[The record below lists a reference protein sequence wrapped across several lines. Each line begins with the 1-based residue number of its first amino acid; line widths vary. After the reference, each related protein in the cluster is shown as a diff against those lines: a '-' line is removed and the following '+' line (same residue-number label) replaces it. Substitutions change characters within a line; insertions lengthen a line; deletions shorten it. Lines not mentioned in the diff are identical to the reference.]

1 MTIRQKSPR
10 LRAPSTH
17 VYVKSYETN
26 RASQALSITLFTIY
40 GKGSHY
46 PTNTI
51 VQKDIM
57 SNKVTYNGST
67 CGIMKH
73 TYANMNQYDINII
86 FHIMHSDRQRIKDK
100 CIQEFKTII

>member
-1 MTIRQKSPR
+1 
-10 LRAPSTH
+10 
-17 VYVKSYETN
+17 
-26 RASQALSITLFTIY
+26 
-40 GKGSHY
+40 
-46 PTNTI
+46 
-51 VQKDIM
+51 M

-100 CIQEFKTII
+100 CIQEFETMI